1 MPKPLLKPP
10 RHLVE
15 EWPEVFEDMYMNTMP
30 IHYIDMVRMEF
41 IDGRVWEINVQ
52 DQLCDVPNE
61 LVATRLVD
69 TFQEFK
75 EDIKK
80 IDFKIDVERL
90 KTDIKKE
97 IRKIL

>member
-1 MPKPLLKPP
+1 MSKPLFKPP

-30 IHYIDMVRMEF
+30 VYYLDLIRMEF
-41 IDGRVWEINVQ
+41 TDGRVWEINVQ
-52 DQLCDVPNE
+52 AQLVDLPNDV
-61 LVATRLVD
+61 VADRLVD
-69 TFQEFK
+69 TFQEYK

-90 KTDIKKE
+90 KKDIQKQAKD
-97 IRKIL
+97 IL

>member
-1 MPKPLLKPP
+1 MPKSLFKPP

-15 EWPEVFEDMYMNTMP
+15 EWPEIFEDMYMNTMP
-30 IHYIDMVRMEF
+30 VYYIDMVRMEF
-41 IDGRVWEINVQ
+41 TDGRVWEINIQ
-52 DQLCDVPNE
+52 EQLYDLPNE

-80 IDFKIDVERL
+80 IDFKIDVDRL
-90 KTDIKKE
+90 KQDIKKQS
-97 IRKIL
+97 RDIL

>member
-1 MPKPLLKPP
+1 MPKPLFKPP

-30 IHYIDMVRMEF
+30 VYYLDMIRMEF
-41 IDGRVWEINVQ
+41 TDGRIWEINVQ
-52 DQLCDVPNE
+52 DQLSDLPNDI
-61 LVATRLVD
+61 VADRLVD

-90 KTDIKKE
+90 KSDIKKQS
-97 IRKIL
+97 KDIL

>member
-1 MPKPLLKPP
+1 MPKPLFKPP